1 MFEIIQKITW
11 IVLNTRMEN
20 PSYKN
25 ENIEIKSLNNMR
37 KVINSLLE
45 IEKDFIELNDREL
58 KDREVKIKREIEE
71 LFFKPIIVSKDD
83 MDEFEQKEMKKIWS
97 IKNTWYD
104 QLINYIPE
112 PIRKNVGGFTDKT
125 VSLFQTNTPKQT
137 AYGRGKKLGNQKYK
151 KLEVLLH

>member
-1 MFEIIQKITW
+1 
-11 IVLNTRMEN
+11 MEN

-83 MDEFEQKEMKKIWS
+83 MDEFEQKEMKKI
-97 IKNTWYD
+97 
-104 QLINYIPE
+104 
-112 PIRKNVGGFTDKT
+112 
-125 VSLFQTNTPKQT
+125 
-137 AYGRGKKLGNQKYK
+137 
-151 KLEVLLH
+151 

>member
-1 MFEIIQKITW
+1 
-11 IVLNTRMEN
+11 MEN

-71 LFFKPIIVSKDD
+71 LFFKSIMVSVDD
-83 MDEFEQKEMKKIWS
+83 LDKFEQKVMKKIRP
-97 IKNTWYD
+97 IKNTWYHW
-104 QLINYIPE
+104 LVNYIPE
-112 PIRKNVGGFTDKT
+112 SIRKTSGGT
-125 VSLFQTNTPKQT
+125 
-137 AYGRGKKLGNQKYK
+137 R
-151 KLEVLLH
+151 